1 MQPNAPSIF
10 NDVIGPVMRGP
21 SSSHCAASLRIGRLA
36 RDLMGGQIEEA
47 AVAFDPQGSL
57 AATHASQGSD
67 MGLCG
72 GLLGWEPTDRRLV
85 GSMAAARAA
94 GIRVSF
100 EIVAY
105 GATHPNTYRLTVK
118 NTQETHELTAVST
131 GGGMIEITAIDGA
144 EVSICGDYFETLI
157 YTEDN
162 AAGIIA
168 LLKKQAATEAVRLCR
183 GEGTRFVEIK
193 SRSPLDPRILE
204 ALAAGG
210 TVRRIKHLAPVLPI
224 LSARQI
230 RVPFVDCAEMARY
243 NRRRK
248 LALWE
253 LALRY
258 ESARGGITE
267 TEVYRRMEQTVGIMR
282 RAVAEGLRG
291 TEFKDRILGCQ
302 SASFKN
308 RLESGRLLDAGILN
322 RMTLYITALMEVKSA
337 MGVIVA
343 APTAGACGALPGA
356 CFGAADAMGLAE
368 EQVVRGMLAGAL
380 VGVFIAARST
390 FAAEVGGCQA
400 ECGAASG
407 MAAAALVTLAAG
419 TTGQAVAAAAM
430 ALQNVFGLVCDPV
443 AGRVEVPC
451 LGKNVLAAG
460 NALTAANMALA
471 DFDPV
476 IPLDEVITA
485 MDQVGRSLPGALR
498 CTARGG
504 LAVTPTSRAIRERL
518 G

>member
-1 MQPNAPSIF
+1 
-10 NDVIGPVMRGP
+10 
-21 SSSHCAASLRIGRLA
+21 
-36 RDLMGGQIEEA
+36 
-47 AVAFDPQGSL
+47 L
-57 AATHASQGSD
+57 AATHTSQGSD

-72 GLLGWEPTDRRLV
+72 GLLGWEPTDARLV
-85 GSMAAARAA
+85 RSAASIREA

-100 EIVAY
+100 QIADY
-105 GATHPNTYRLTVK
+105 GATHPNTYRLTLK
-118 NTQETHELTAVST
+118 SNQETHELTALST

-144 EVSICGDYFETLI
+144 DVSICGDYFETLV
-157 YTEDN
+157 YTDDD
-162 AAGIIA
+162 AADIIE
-168 LLKKQAATEAVRLCR
+168 LLKKQTTVEAVRLCR
-183 GEGTRFVEIK
+183 SEATRFVEIK
-193 SRSPLDPRILE
+193 TRSPLDPRILE
-204 ALAAGG
+204 TLTAGE
-210 TVRRIKHLAPVLPI
+210 TVRRIKHLAPVLPV

-230 RVPFVDCAEMARY
+230 RVPFVGCAEMEGY

-248 LALWE
+248 LSLWE

-258 ESARGGITE
+258 ESARGGISE
-267 TEVYRRMEQTVGIMR
+267 AEVYERMEQIVGILR
-282 RAVAEGLRG
+282 RAVAEGLQG
-291 TEFKDRILGCQ
+291 TQFQDRILGCQ
-302 SASFKN
+302 SASFKS
-308 RLESGRLLDAGILN
+308 RLASGRLLDAGILN

-356 CFGAADAMGLAE
+356 CLGAADVMGLAE
-368 EQVVRGMLAGAL
+368 EKVIRGMLAAGL

-407 MAAAALVTLAAG
+407 MAAAALVTLAGG